1 MTPSSAIEAIGFRP
15 VTSGVGALVGAAVCL
30 AAAPYL
36 ARLTITVPDR
46 QNARWY
52 VGAGPDRSR
61 LLRTGLAAVVI
72 GALAGAAGGWSALL
86 PAYLCIALT
95 GAPLTVIDYEHHR
108 LPNRLVYPAAI
119 GAFVLLALA
128 AAVDGD
134 WTDYLRAV
142 EAAAV
147 AYAALFVL
155 KFISP
160 RSFGWGDVRLGGV
173 LGAYLGYRSWLA
185 VYFGLFGGFVL
196 GAVVAVAL
204 MSARR
209 ATMKTAL
216 AFGPMLLLG
225 ALTVLAFD
233 ITPSLVG

>member
-1 MTPSSAIEAIGFRP
+1 M
-15 VTSGVGALVGAAVCL
+15 TSGVGAAVGAAVCL
-30 AAAPYL
+30 AATPYL

-46 QNARWY
+46 DNARWY
-52 VGAGPDRSR
+52 VGASTDRTR
-61 LLRTGLAAVVI
+61 LLRTGLAALVI
-72 GALAGAAGGWSALL
+72 GALAGAAAGWTALL
-86 PAYLCIALT
+86 PAYLCIALA
-95 GAPLTVIDYEHHR
+95 GVPLTVIDYEHHR

-119 GAFVLLALA
+119 GAAVLLALA

-134 WTDYLRAV
+134 WPAYLRAA

-173 LGAYLGYRSWLA
+173 LGGYLGYHGWLA
-185 VYFGLFGGFVL
+185 VYFGLFGGFLL
-196 GAVVAVAL
+196 GTVVAIVL
-204 MSARR
+204 MARRR

>member
-1 MTPSSAIEAIGFRP
+1 
-15 VTSGVGALVGAAVCL
+15 VTSVVGATAGAAVCL
-30 AAAPYL
+30 VATPYL

-46 QNARWY
+46 DNARWY
-52 VGAGPDRSR
+52 VGAKPDARR
-61 LLRTGLAAVVI
+61 VALTALAALVI
-72 GALAGAAGGWSALL
+72 GALAGAAAGWTALL
-86 PAYLCIALT
+86 PAYLCLALT
-95 GAPLTVIDYEHHR
+95 GSALTVIDYEHHR

-119 GAFVLLALA
+119 GAFALLAVA
-128 AAVDGD
+128 AAVQND
-134 WTDYLRAV
+134 WHAYLRAV

-173 LGAYLGYRSWLA
+173 LGAYLGYHSWIA
-185 VYFGLFGGFVL
+185 VYYGLFGGFVL
-196 GAVVAVAL
+196 GSLVAIAL
-204 MSARR
+204 LAARR

-225 ALTVLAFD
+225 ALIVLAFD
-233 ITPSLVG
+233 ITPSLAS